1 VVYNETEF
9 ASAERA
15 SSKSV
20 LRTAKLLGSSGFVH
34 HVTNTLPSILLIL
47 NQQRQVV
54 FKNQRLMELLG
65 TSSDLEVL
73 GKRPGELLD
82 CIHASESSC
91 GCGTT
96 EFCRECGA
104 VNAILETQNQGKTTK
119 KECRIITNKGDV
131 FDFRVWT
138 SPYTFEDTEFTILSL
153 TDISDE
159 KRRQVLERTFFH
171 DLNNILAV
179 IIGRSDLLDDPDI
192 PDNILE
198 SVESIRSASEQ
209 LLEEVDSHKKLL
221 VAENEDLTVN
231 LSQFDSVSILDEV
244 LQLFSKNSTWQDRSI
259 VTQESSEG
267 FEITT
272 DRTLLRRILCN
283 MVKNALEAT
292 SEGEEV
298 RLACTTS
305 NSTGVF
311 SVHNPNY
318 MPRAV
323 QLQVFQRSFS
333 TKGKGRGIGAYSM
346 KLFGEKYL
354 KGKVWFSTSEE
365 TGTTFYVSVPLLPS
379 LQQD

>member
-1 VVYNETEF
+1 MVYNDTEF

-15 SSKSV
+15 NSKSV
-20 LRTAKLLGSSGFVH
+20 LRTAKLLESSGFVH

-82 CIHASESSC
+82 CIHAGESSC

-104 VNAILETQNQGKTTK
+104 VNAILETQNQGITTK
-119 KECRIITNKGDV
+119 KECRIITNKGEA

-192 PDNILE
+192 PDSISE
-198 SVESIRSASEQ
+198 SVKSIRSASEQ

-231 LSQFDSVSILDEV
+231 LSRFNSMSLLDEV
-244 LQLFSKNSTWQDRSI
+244 IQLFSRNASWRDRSI
-259 VTQESSEG
+259 VAEKISRG

-298 RLACTTS
+298 RLACEAS
-305 NSTGVF
+305 NSAGVF

-333 TKGKGRGIGAYSM
+333 TKGKGRGIGTYSM

-354 KGKVWFSTSEE
+354 RGKVWFSTSEE
-365 TGTTFYVSVPLLPS
+365 TGTTFYVSVPLLHP
-379 LQQD
+379 LKQD